1 MSCYDRRGPGAGRGR
16 YRIEGSRAVAHRTR
30 RPRSW
35 WARQG
40 RGATPDSS
48 ALSLQITTKKANA
61 AALKDAWLAACS
73 KAQRYYDFADLDLLQ
88 LAPIPALLNGGFGQ
102 AHRLS
107 AADLRDALT

>member
-1 MSCYDRRGPGAGRGR
+1 MTAEAPALDVVDT
-16 YRIEGSRAVAHRTR
+16 GSRAAGLSRIV
-30 RPRSW
+30 PGGL
-35 WARQG
+35 G
-40 RGATPDSS
+40 RGGRARAAGRPPDSS

-61 AALKDAWLAACS
+61 ATLKDAWLAACS